1 MAKLDINGYNATF
14 RTFVEFAQKTQRDGY
29 DSACAKATLAGK
41 RITVSALSLHE
52 TSHLLRKTAEEVSN
66 DSTRAIFRNAVS
78 EMFGGEAKI
87 PESVKKAMRLGDYG
101 DGKPLTA
108 RRIMAVKDAIDAEDS
123 MRGKGVSRFANP
135 ATREAALAKGYH
147 PSELGRLANA
157 VNYYMKATGASEEM
171 ALEVVATPGTRAN
184 LLMNCGGR
192 FLKSAEA
199 FAEGLETDDLPADM
213 HDAPAADADPEVVT
227 LCGSVHARQIA
238 KVMKMIKETG
248 PEDIADKLAACG
260 IDGGQLPADYTLARN
275 EATGDVFIRYMSP
288 KELKFSFE
296 WSATVKLDGSV
307 VVAPFR
313 FTDENALAAETEDA
327 AAKINQ
333 GLRGHMKNGGARGVS
348 DEACAAAAHNL
359 VNLAKDDP
367 GLLQLLQEN
376 NGKAATYILAESAF
390 KFRTD
395 EEIANRLNA
404 LRANVE
410 ELRMAT
416 NGDAQMFKL
425 AIKMLAGLEGKPLA
439 AGKLSRLFDAV
450 GKLDLSPLTAKA
462 GSTRAGAHLAA
473 LNDIK
478 AMLHDAIREAGAYR
492 DMDVGRDTEVSVN
505 SLAFAAICRRLDE
518 GTLRWLRDGLRS
530 AEGVKVVEAVRLT
543 AMEIVN
549 DPEAGPEANEEA
561 KTVARDLMGLVDNV
575 FDHVLDFALGIENP
589 EPRPELQDQLAQ
601 EDIRP
606 VFDLLV
612 DFAAKERPAGFR
624 EARENAQSAYSHF
637 DHAVLDRTIARAL
650 AAVNG
655 DADAAKLVVRHMEL
669 LLVRPNTTLRSLDEV
684 CEKVR
689 AILANVK
696 ELREAAKGDEGV
708 FKAGID
714 LLEKLDGKSLPPGWF
729 VRVLADVKKLSVD
742 ELKNVR
748 PGCGALGLHRAFTS
762 FVDSTQSVIDGT
774 DAGGLQNERI
784 YLVPIK
790 SFIGTLLLAKCGRR
804 NMQSLSEALHG
815 ADGGHLLQ
823 TYRDFEN
830 GDYMQYDLH
839 GDDPGMTNM
848 RMGVLATDRIK
859 QLERFDILVAMV
871 AGQDMENY
879 EMIDEEM
886 FEKDVEHPGYSQAV
900 VDAVGRDFEDTVR
913 ANPDAYGPQ

>member
-1 MAKLDINGYNATF
+1 MSKLDINGYNATF
-14 RTFVEFAQKTQRDGY
+14 RTFVEFAEKTQRDGY
-29 DSACAKATLAGK
+29 DSACAKATFAGK

-52 TSHLLRKTAEEVSN
+52 TSYVLRKAGEKTAN
-66 DSTRAIFRNAVS
+66 DSTRAIFRNAVT
-78 EMFGGEAKI
+78 EMFGGEVNI
-87 PESVKKAMRLGDYG
+87 PESVKKAMLLGDYG

-108 RRIMAVKDAIDAEDS
+108 RRIMAVKAAIDAEDS
-123 MRGKGVSRFANP
+123 MREKGVSRFANP

-213 HDAPAADADPEVVT
+213 QNAPAADVDPEVKA

-248 PEDIADKLAACG
+248 PEDIADKLASCG

-275 EATGDVFIRYMSP
+275 EATGDVFIRYTSP
-288 KELKFSFE
+288 KELPFRFE

-307 VVAPFR
+307 VVAPFQ
-313 FTDENALAAETEDA
+313 FTDENALAEKTEDA
-327 AAKINQ
+327 VAKLNQ

-348 DEACAAAAHNL
+348 DEACAATARNL

-367 GLLQLLQEN
+367 GLMQLLLEDN
-376 NGKAATYILAESAF
+376 CKVAKYILAESAF

-404 LRANVE
+404 LRANVD
-410 ELRMAT
+410 ELRMVT
-416 NGDAQMFKL
+416 KGDALMFKL
-425 AIKMLAGLEGKPLA
+425 AIKMLAALEGKPLA

-450 GKLDLSPLTAKA
+450 GKLDLSPLTAKT
-462 GSTRAGAHLAA
+462 GSARAEDHLAA

-478 AMLHDAIREAGAYR
+478 TMLHNVIRDSGAYR
-492 DMDVGRDTEVSVN
+492 DMDIGRDTEVSVN
-505 SLAFAAICRRLDE
+505 SIAFAAICRRLDE
-518 GTLRWLRDGLRS
+518 DALHWLRDGMRS
-530 AEGVKVVEAVRLT
+530 ADSVKVAEVVRT
-543 AMEIVN
+543 IAMGFVN
-549 DPEAGPEANEEA
+549 DPEAGPEANQDA
-561 KTVARDLMGLVDNV
+561 KTIAMDLMGLIDNV
-575 FDHVLDFALGIENP
+575 FGSVLDFALGFENP
-589 EPRPELQDQLAQ
+589 VPRPAFEGQLAQ

-612 DFAAKERPAGFR
+612 GLAAKERPEGFR
-624 EARENAQSAYSHF
+624 EARENAQPAYSHF
-637 DHAVLDRTIARAL
+637 DHAVLDRTIASAL
-650 AAVNG
+650 AAASG

-669 LLVRPNTTLRSLDEV
+669 LLVRPNTTLRSVDEV
-684 CEKVR
+684 CEKAR

-762 FVDSTQSVIDGT
+762 FVDSTQSVIDAT

-784 YLVPIK
+784 YRVPIK
-790 SFIGTLLLAKCGRR
+790 AFVGTLMLARCGQR

-815 ADGGHLLQ
+815 VDGGCLLQ
-823 TYRDFEN
+823 TYRDFESD
-830 GDYMQYDLH
+830 DYVQYEMH
-839 GDDPGMTNM
+839 GDEPVLTKM
-848 RMGVLATDRIK
+848 RMSALAADRIK
-859 QLERFDILVAMV
+859 QLERFDILVAMA
-871 AGQDMENY
+871 AGQNMENY

-886 FEKDVEHPGYSQAV
+886 FDHGVEHPGYSQDV
-900 VDAVGRDFEDTVR
+900 VDAIGRDFEDTVR